1 MMVRFHLG
9 VQKKT
14 MNYIQN
20 LERPS
25 KLGEGKNVSFTLS
38 DGTTYNGTVIKGSGF
53 YINLNCVGNDRIFKA
68 LGLDKAAFMQ
78 DTVGYA
84 PGGNWPETYTL
95 EDLSKVLEALLKV
108 NEPEEPKIEEP
119 EEKKPTPPSEWD
131 WLLS

>member
-1 MMVRFHLG
+1 
-9 VQKKT
+9 

-25 KLGEGKNVSFTLS
+25 KLEEGENVSFTLS
-38 DGTTYNGTVIKGSGF
+38 DGTTYNGTVVKGSGF
-53 YINLNCVGNDRIFKA
+53 FIGLDHTDNDRIFRK
-68 LGLDKAAFMQ
+68 LSLDKTAFMQ

-84 PGGNWPETYTL
+84 PSGNWPETYTL

-108 NEPEEPKIEEP
+108 NKPEEPKIEEL
-119 EEKKPTPPSEWD
+119 EEKKSTPPSEWD